1 MSDTKD
7 PENCDTVP
15 TPYNNNFNVRD
26 DLKSLT
32 VDEIKATRKH
42 KNFAVATFNLKGDL
56 NLGSIMRTAEI
67 TGAKDFFILGHRSWD
82 RRSAVGVQN
91 YLNVEKHEECVDW
104 KTTSNFILDRGYRP
118 IVVEQGGENLFSWL
132 EYEKSLE
139 KFNRLK
145 GCTMIPVCFIFG
157 PEDTGLPDWPA
168 HISLEQ
174 IGVSRSYNVSSA
186 ASVILYNWSFGK

>member
-1 MSDTKD
+1 MSDTND
-7 PENCDTVP
+7 PENWATVP
-15 TPYNNNFNVRD
+15 TITPYNNNFNVRD

-32 VDEIKATRKH
+32 VEEIKATRKH

-67 TGAKDFFILGHRSWD
+67 TGAKDFFILGHRKFD
-82 RRSAVGVQN
+82 RRSAVGVHN
-91 YLNVEKHEECVDW
+91 YINVEKHEECVDFE
-104 KTTSNFILDRGYRP
+104 TTRSMLAVNYYYP
-118 IVVEQGGENLFSWL
+118 IVVEQGGKTMDETFDLI
-132 EYEKSLE
+132 
-139 KFNRLK
+139 K
-145 GCTMIPVCFIFG
+145 GITGCYSPCFIFG

-186 ASVILYNWSFGK
+186 ASIILYNWSFGK